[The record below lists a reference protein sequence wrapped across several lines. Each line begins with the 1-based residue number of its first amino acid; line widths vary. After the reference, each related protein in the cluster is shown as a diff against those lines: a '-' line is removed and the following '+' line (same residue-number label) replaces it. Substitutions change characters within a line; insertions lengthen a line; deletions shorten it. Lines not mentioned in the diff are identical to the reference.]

1 MRIIPTSMATQHP
14 DNANAPYWQQ
24 SAFVSTA
31 AELKEA
37 YLCFSDLDIDEY
49 NWDWEGK
56 FVDEAVVDRLLHK
69 HFEYFAQ
76 HPLGKEKFLTFRLPN
91 PRVEKQFRL
100 ARAFM
105 VVVTSSQLAQ
115 SLGVREPPIFE
126 TILPLTES
134 ATEVIELQKA
144 YRDLVS
150 IDHRL
155 LRMNDGLQHIEII
168 PLFEQV
174 DTIMHSDNLLRSYI
188 SKHKDIFKRKP
199 EYLRPYCA
207 RSDPALNSGLV
218 PTMLALR
225 VAFSSYREV
234 ERETGVKLFPMV
246 GTGSLPFRGGVTPE
260 NVEYIVKSYAGVS
273 TLTVQSAFRYDYP
286 KKTVQQAIEELRTK
300 LPKQKAV
307 PVTEQD
313 RGMIAE
319 AIALFEQPYR
329 HTIEQLAPLINRISR
344 DVPRRRERVQ
354 HIGIFGYSRGVGSVS
369 LPRAIPFTASLYSLG
384 IPPELIG
391 TGYGLKT
398 LKRSGMLTDI
408 LRHYPNIKTD
418 IQNAGYFL
426 NKNIVAKLE
435 KKGIVTGIIDDI
447 AAIESA
453 LGIELGPHEQT
464 HDEHGELATKVYTKA
479 DDTSFDLSRFIAHG
493 GRLRK
498 SLG

>member
-14 DNANAPYWQQ
+14 DNAAAPYWQK

-37 YLCFSDLDIDEY
+37 YLCFSDLGIDEY

-76 HPLGKEKFLTFRLPN
+76 HPLGNKKFLTFRLPN

-105 VVVTSSQLAQ
+105 VIVTSSQLAQ
-115 SLGVREPPIFE
+115 SLGFTNDPIFE

-155 LRMNDGLQHIEII
+155 LRMSDGLQHIEII

-174 DTIMHSDNLLRSYI
+174 DTMMHSDNLLRSYI
-188 SKHKDIFKRKP
+188 SKHVDVFRKKP

-225 VAFSSYREV
+225 VAFSSYESV

-246 GTGSLPFRGGVTPE
+246 GTGCLPFRGGVTPHTIDE
-260 NVEYIVKSYAGVS
+260 TLRSYAGAA

-286 KKTVQQAIEELRTK
+286 QQVVRQAIKALHDK
-300 LPKQKAV
+300 LPRQKAV
-307 PVTEQD
+307 LVAEQE
-313 RGMIAE
+313 RNMIAD
-319 AIALFEQPYR
+319 AISLFEQPYR
-329 HTIEQLAPLINRISR
+329 HTVEQLAPLINRISR

-369 LPRAIPFTASLYSLG
+369 LPRAIPFTAALYSLG

-391 TGYGLKT
+391 TGAGLRA
-398 LKRSGMLTDI
+398 LKKQGLLNEVMH
-408 LRHYPNIKTD
+408 HYPNVKTD
-418 IQNAGYFL
+418 MERAGYFV
-426 NKNIVAKLE
+426 NKTVVVQLE
-435 KKGIVTGIIDDI
+435 KDGIEGLSDDV
-447 AAIESA
+447 AAIEQV
-453 LGIELGPHEQT
+453 LGIELGPKTSEQQ
-464 HDEHGELATKVYTKA
+464 EHVDMAARLYAKA
-479 DDTSFDLSRFIAHG
+479 KNERADLSRMIGYG
-493 GRLRK
+493 GKIRK